1 MGREILDNVLSG
13 TKAGLK
19 ATRNLVFNQKAER
32 STMNRQKSREIVDNV
47 LSGTKACFKTALT
60 IIFNNLNRRKI
71 MPINKNKISKMQ
83 SLLLTLTLMVATFWV
98 NSVVAAE
105 KKMVKDPTTG
115 QMVTAPEYG
124 GTVNLPQQDWWADQ
138 WDVYYAHVRH
148 SAGVLEHLGMR
159 NWGIDRDEF
168 DFQGVTPV
176 SALTGMLAESWD
188 ISPDGLTYTFN
199 IRQGVYWHDKA
210 PVNGRELIA
219 DDIVYNYQRLAGLG
233 KFSNAEPSPMRE
245 WATLPFESI
254 TATDKWTVVFK
265 LTEPNLAMLETLLD
279 DYMAQIYPPEVIEET
294 RTAEAPAGKLSDGMD
309 LVGTGPY
316 ELSDIVVGS
325 SLIFT
330 KNPNYWGFDEKYPE
344 NRLPYIDEIRTL
356 VIKDQATLLAA
367 LRTGKVDY
375 IGWPAASSIISNI
388 DDVDSLRRTR
398 PEIQLWPI
406 KFRNLN
412 AYAMDVRQAPF
423 DDVRV
428 RHAMQMALDRETIN
442 NAQYKGLGDNTP
454 YGVSAVKGYTIP
466 FAQWP
471 EELKKTYNY
480 DPEGAEALL
489 DAAGYPRGAD
499 GIRFKTKVNL
509 TDWFDATYTE
519 IASSYWGEI
528 GVDVE
533 ILVHDGATLNAMVR
547 EHTYEG
553 LTMANSA
560 AQFSPGMTVNWAHST
575 DNFGVNAPGWQDLKL
590 DAMVEAA
597 LAADSIEEQKRL
609 ITEVDMYQIENRG
622 WVYGTLVPIYFAS
635 WPWLKGYNGELGMG
649 QHGELGALFS
659 RLWLDL
665 DLKKEMGY

>member
-1 MGREILDNVLSG
+1 MYCIMKKFVAPLMGLNVAGNLSAAKTRFAPWVNRSFHPQSKEITMGIIKKLVASIARLDPAGSLSAAKLISVLL
-13 TKAGLK
+13 A
-19 ATRNLVFNQKAER
+19 
-32 STMNRQKSREIVDNV
+32 
-47 LSGTKACFKTALT
+47 
-60 IIFNNLNRRKI
+60 
-71 MPINKNKISKMQ
+71 
-83 SLLLTLTLMVATFWV
+83 LLLGTFV
-98 NSVVAAE
+98 LGMGPTNAAE
-105 KKMVKDPTTG
+105 KKMLKDPTTG

-176 SALTGMLAESWD
+176 SALTGMLAESW
-188 ISPDGLTYTFN
+188 SQPNPLTYVFK
-199 IRQGVYWHDKA
+199 IRQGVYWHKKA
-210 PVNGRELIA
+210 PMHGRELTA

-233 KFSNAEPSPMRE
+233 KFSDAEPSPMRE

-254 TATDKWTVVFK
+254 TTTDKWTVVFK

-294 RTAEAPAGKLSDGMD
+294 RTAEAPVGKLVDVMD

-316 ELSDIVVGS
+316 ELSDLVVGS
-325 SLIFT
+325 SVLYT
-330 KNPNYWGFDEKYPE
+330 KNPNYWGYDEKYPE

-356 VIKDQATLLAA
+356 VIKDMATLLSA

-375 IGWPAASSIISNI
+375 IGWPAASSTISNL

-412 AYAMDVRQAPF
+412 AYAMDVRQPPF
-423 DDVRV
+423 DDIRV
-428 RHAMQMALDRETIN
+428 RHAMQMALDRESIN
-442 NAQYKGLGDNTP
+442 NSQYKGLGDNTP
-454 YGVSAVKGYTIP
+454 YGISAVKGYTIP

-499 GIRFKTKVNL
+499 GTRFKTKVHIP
-509 TDWFDATYTE
+509 DWFDATYTE

-533 ILVHDGATLNAMVR
+533 ILLHDGLTYNAMVR

-553 LTMANSA
+553 LAMANSA
-560 AQFSPGMTVNWAHST
+560 AQFSPGITVNWAHST

-622 WVYGTLVPIYFAS
+622 WVYGTLVPIFFAN
-635 WPWLKGYNGELGMG
+635 WPWLKGYNGELGLG
-649 QHGELGALFS
+649 QHGDLGTLFS
-659 RLWLDL
+659 RLWLDP

>member
-1 MGREILDNVLSG
+1 MKKIIMKKIVASIVGLTVADALS
-13 TKAGLK
+13 A
-19 ATRNLVFNQKAER
+19 A
-32 STMNRQKSREIVDNV
+32 
-47 LSGTKACFKTALT
+47 
-60 IIFNNLNRRKI
+60 
-71 MPINKNKISKMQ
+71 KMQ
-83 SLLLTLTLMVATFWV
+83 SGLLTLTLIVATFWV

-138 WDVYYAHVRH
+138 WDVYYASVRH

-159 NWGIDRDEF
+159 NWGIDGDEF

-199 IRQGVYWHDKA
+199 IRQGVYWHDKS
-210 PVNGRELIA
+210 PVNSRELIA

-254 TATDKWTVVFK
+254 TASDKWTVVFK

-325 SLIFT
+325 SLFFT

-344 NRLPYIDEIRTL
+344 NHLPYIDEIRTL

-388 DDVDSLRRTR
+388 DDVDSLRRTH

-412 AYAMDVRQAPF
+412 AYAMDVRQPPF
-423 DDVRV
+423 DDIRV
-428 RHAMQMALDRETIN
+428 RHAMQMALDRESIN

-471 EELKKTYNY
+471 AELKKTYNY

-499 GIRFKTKVNL
+499 GTRFKTKVNL

-575 DNFGVNAPGWQDLKL
+575 DNFGVNAPGWQDPKL